1 MIMFGVFVSQLK
13 LIETER
19 LILNDIEQA
28 DAHAVFELFSND
40 DVLQFYD
47 VKKFTSIN
55 QAYALINKMHDRFK
69 NQQGYR
75 YAIRLKSGK
84 LIGSFGVNKI
94 IETDDQYGVVI
105 GYDLHPEHWHQGLM
119 SEVLSRILLQLKEN
133 SLFSKRISFVI
144 AEVYAENLKS
154 IQLLLKHGFLQTEL
168 NVDQQVG
175 LNLEMASRLI
185 FKHSFCQ
192 DDEYFP
198 I

>member
-1 MIMFGVFVSQLK
+1 MSQLK

-28 DAHAVFELFSND
+28 DAHAVFELFSNN

-94 IETDDQYGVVI
+94 IETNGQYGVLI
-105 GYDLHPEHWHQGLM
+105 GYDLHPEYWHQGLM
-119 SEVLSRILLQLKEN
+119 SEVLRRILLQLKEN

-144 AEVYAENLKS
+144 AEVYAENVKS

-168 NVDQQVG
+168 TELNVDQQID

-185 FKHSFCQ
+185 FKHSFC
-192 DDEYFP
+192 
-198 I
+198 